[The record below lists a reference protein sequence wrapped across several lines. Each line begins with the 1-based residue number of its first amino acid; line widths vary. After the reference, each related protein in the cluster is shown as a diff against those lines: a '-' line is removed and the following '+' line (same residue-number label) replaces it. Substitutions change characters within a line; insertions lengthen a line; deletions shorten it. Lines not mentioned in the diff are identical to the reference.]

1 MLRLASS
8 SMYEFSFLSYIIIA
22 FPKLRRC
29 KGTLLKMTKDL
40 VADIVIDFILTWL
53 PKYSNS
59 SIGVSTGQLISSWPN
74 YGSVSK
80 RVHVRRFSIE
90 YLSKNI

>member
-8 SMYEFSFLSYIIIA
+8 SIYEFSFLSYIIIGL
-22 FPKLRRC
+22 PKLRRC
-29 KGTLLKMTKDL
+29 RGTLLKMTKDL

-53 PKYSNS
+53 PKFSNS
-59 SIGVSTGQLISSWPN
+59 SMGVSAGQLISSWPN
-74 YGSVSK
+74 YGSISK
-80 RVHVRRFSIE
+80 RVQVSRDNIE

>member
-1 MLRLASS
+1 
-8 SMYEFSFLSYIIIA
+8 
-22 FPKLRRC
+22 
-29 KGTLLKMTKDL
+29 MTKDL
-40 VADIVIDFILTWL
+40 VADIIIDFILTWL

-59 SIGVSTGQLISSWPN
+59 SMGVSAGQFISSWPN

-80 RVHVRRFSIE
+80 RVHFKRESIE